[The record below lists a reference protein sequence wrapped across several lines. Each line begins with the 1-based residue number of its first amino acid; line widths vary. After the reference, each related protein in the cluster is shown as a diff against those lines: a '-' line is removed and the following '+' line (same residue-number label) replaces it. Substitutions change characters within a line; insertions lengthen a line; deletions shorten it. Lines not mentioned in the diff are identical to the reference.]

1 MRKFLICISLLALAA
16 CNSEKVT
23 IYFLPGCGYC
33 KNAIAFFDKE
43 IRGVKLIKVDISD
56 SKNDK
61 DFRAALAKCKLT
73 SRGVPL
79 MIIRGECKQG
89 FGPETGEEIKQ
100 MLKK

>member
-1 MRKFLICISLLALAA
+1 MSMLALTA
-16 CNSEKVT
+16 CSSEKVT

-33 KNAIAFFDKE
+33 KNAIAFFEKE
-43 IRGVKLIKVDISD
+43 LRSVKLVKIDISD

-61 DFRAALAKCKLT
+61 QFRAALASCNLT

-79 MIIRGECKQG
+79 MIIKGECKQG